1 MTASR
6 PAPAASRANLITPDD
21 LACLEALERKTL
33 WLSSWTIHHANHLR
47 ARRDGLKVGGHQAS
61 SASVVTLM
69 TALYLRVLRTDDRV
83 AVKPHASPVFHALQY
98 LFGHQDRLSL
108 ERFRALGGAQ
118 SYPSR
123 TKDKD
128 DVDFSTG
135 SVGLGAAATI
145 FAALV
150 QDYVRFTN
158 MAPPDAPI
166 GRMVAIVGDAELDE
180 GNIFEALLEGWKHD
194 VRNVWWVIDY
204 NRQSLDS
211 VVSDRLFARID
222 SLFGTMGW
230 NVVTL
235 KYGKMLE
242 AAFAEP
248 GGEALRKWIDDCPNT
263 LYSAL
268 TYKGGGAWRERLTH
282 DLGGT
287 AGIRALLARHDDA
300 ALHRLMTNLA
310 GHDMARVIEAFHGA
324 EADDAPTCFIAYTIK
339 GYGLPFAGHKDN
351 HAGLMTPEQMANFK
365 AAMGIADGAEW
376 DRFAGLDLP
385 ADRLEAFL
393 GQAPFAARFPR
404 QFAPPAAPTPSNFP
418 RPRQDRT
425 STQDGFG
432 RILYELAG
440 GDSELAQRIVT
451 ASPDVTISTNLGGWV
466 NRRGI
471 FDRRDRKDVFREEKV
486 VSTQLWAMGR
496 HGQHI
501 ELGIAENNLFLLL
514 AALGLAAPLF
524 GARLLPIGTLYDPFI
539 QRGLDALNYACYQ
552 DARFMVVAT
561 PSGLTLAPEGGAHQS
576 ISTPLIGMGQDGL
589 AYFEPAF
596 VDELSTIMEWG
607 FAHMQA
613 PDGGSVYLR
622 LSTRPIEQPR
632 RSLDDAARRAIVAGA
647 YWLAPPAPGAE
658 LAIVTCGAVAPDA
671 DAAHRAI
678 LEDVPGAG
686 LLVVTSPDRLHA
698 DWRRANVEGSSARSH
713 IARLLSPLAADAGLV
728 SIIDGH
734 PAALSWLGA
743 VGGHRIEAMGVERFG
758 QSGDIAE
765 LYRAYRID
773 TDAILDA
780 AARACLARIRA

>member
-1 MTASR
+1 MTAR
-6 PAPAASRANLITPDD
+6 ITAPATPHANLIAPDD
-21 LACLEALERKTL
+21 FACLEALERKTL
-33 WLSSWTIHHANHLR
+33 WLSSWMIHNANHLR
-47 ARRDGLKVGGHQAS
+47 PRRDGLKVGGHQAS

-69 TALYLRVLRTDDRV
+69 TALYLRALKADDRV

-98 LFGHQDRLSL
+98 LFGHQDRSAL
-108 ERFRALGGAQ
+108 ERFRAFGGAQ

-150 QDYVRFTN
+150 QDYVRFKKLT
-158 MAPPDAPI
+158 PPDSPP

-194 VRNVWWVIDY
+194 VRNVWWIIDY

-222 SLFGTMGW
+222 SLFRTMGW

-235 KYGKMLE
+235 KYGKLLE

-248 GGEALRKWIDDCPNT
+248 GGEPLRTWIDDCPNT

-268 TYKGGGAWRERLTH
+268 TYKGGGAWREHLTR
-282 DLGGT
+282 DLGEV

-300 ALHRLMTNLA
+300 ALQRLMTNLA
-310 GHDMARVIEAFHGA
+310 GHDMASVVEAFHVA

-339 GYGLPFAGHKDN
+339 GFGLPFAGHKDN
-351 HAGLMTPEQMANFK
+351 HAGLMTPEQMASFK
-365 AAMGIADGAEW
+365 AAMRIADGAEW

-385 ADRLEAFL
+385 ADRLEAYL
-393 GQAPFAARFPR
+393 RQAPFAARFPR
-404 QFAPPAAPTPSNFP
+404 RFEPAAVAAPSDFP
-418 RPRQDRT
+418 RPRQDKT

-440 GDSELAQRIVT
+440 GESDLAQRIVT

-514 AALGLAAPLF
+514 ATLGLAAPLF
-524 GARLLPIGTLYDPFI
+524 GVRLLPIGTLYDPFI

-596 VDELSTIMEWG
+596 VDELSTIMEWS

-622 LSTRPIEQPR
+622 LSTRPIDQPQ
-632 RSLDDAARRAIVAGA
+632 RSLDEEARRAIIAGA
-647 YWLAPPAPGAE
+647 YWLAPPASGAE
-658 LAIVTCGAVAPDA
+658 LAIVACGAVMPEAE
-671 DAAHRAI
+671 AARRAI
-678 LEDVPGAG
+678 LEDAAGAG
-686 LLVVTSPDRLHA
+686 LLAVTSPDRLHA
-698 DWRRANVEGSSARSH
+698 DWLRSNIEGRPERSH
-713 IARLLSPLAADAGLV
+713 IRRLLSSLAPDAGLV

-743 VGGHRIEAMGVERFG
+743 VGGHRVEALGVERFG

-765 LYRAYRID
+765 LYRAYGLDRE
-773 TDAILDA
+773 AILDA
-780 AARACLARIRA
+780 AARACLARIRR